1 MFKLES
7 YITPWL
13 LSYIDQYVKLRR
25 EDFQLSLWGGDVV
38 LNNLELRLA
47 SIQKLV
53 PTLPIIFQSG
63 LIHELRIH
71 VGLAFFER
79 IQPVESFLS
88 RIRFHGFESIPNRSL
103 SRSIKLNWSLF
114 WTRSDYQRM
123 IHPRH
128 SRMTF
133 LLILCSCSN
142 NSQRQLNNRTT
153 FRMSWHESWTMCKSL
168 STIWS
173 SSS

>member
-38 LNNLELRLA
+38 FNNLELRLGN
-47 SIQKLV
+47 IQKLV

-71 VGLAFFER
+71 VSEKIRPCPSLIEK
-79 IQPVESFLS
+79 IS
-88 RIRFHGFESIPNRSL
+88 RRFHGFVSIPNRLSSL
-103 SRSIKLNWSLF
+103 
-114 WTRSDYQRM
+114 
-123 IHPRH
+123 
-128 SRMTF
+128 
-133 LLILCSCSN
+133 
-142 NSQRQLNNRTT
+142 
-153 FRMSWHESWTMCKSL
+153 
-168 STIWS
+168 
-173 SSS
+173 

>member
-38 LNNLELRLA
+38 FNNLELRLGN
-47 SIQKLV
+47 IQKLV

-71 VGLAFFER
+71 VCTDDSYHEIRSSICF
-79 IQPVESFLS
+79 
-88 RIRFHGFESIPNRSL
+88 RFHGFESI
-103 SRSIKLNWSLF
+103 LN
-114 WTRSDYQRM
+114 
-123 IHPRH
+123 P
-128 SRMTF
+128 
-133 LLILCSCSN
+133 LL
-142 NSQRQLNNRTT
+142 
-153 FRMSWHESWTMCKSL
+153 
-168 STIWS
+168 
-173 SSS
+173 